1 MKRSSRFQSQFRLLT
16 SREPSVS
23 LRTSV
28 GDRRTQSNVPHFYL
42 FPPGDV
48 RCVVVT
54 TSLSSKERFEVLPST
69 YFDKGVSPL
78 RDGGGSALGSRLSLL
93 YPKQKSSCSSA
104 KPLKRPS
111 WSSHLAGAHE
121 RHAFGPQLWSSCQ
134 AGTRKAEGSAAL
146 PSGVQQRCP
155 RAPTPEPGKGRRP
168 KNRHSSKAKRV
179 SARVFCLLPV
189 LACLWRG
196 FPGSGSLVLRPCLF
210 GFLFVLFR
218 LMFLFL
224 GRGRHVPA
232 PSGRTSGQA
241 QGHRPKNWN
250 WAPTQGPAFSGTL
263 YVRVSRLFRRAC
275 LVLSLPLC
283 YFIYFAYVPLVRD
296 AFRLPSTAHY
306 WPQII
311 LRLDCGSF
319 ICTRPSLS

>member
-1 MKRSSRFQSQFRLLT
+1 M
-16 SREPSVS
+16 PVAVSVFDIKTAI
-23 LRTSV
+23 RIFT
-28 GDRRTQSNVPHFYL
+28 DECWRPWYTFNVPHYYL

-78 RDGGGSALGSRLSLL
+78 RDGGGGSALGSRLCLL
-93 YPKQKSSCSSA
+93 YLKQKSSA
-104 KPLKRPS
+104 
-111 WSSHLAGAHE
+111 HL
-121 RHAFGPQLWSSCQ
+121 PNLSKDQ
-134 AGTRKAEGSAAL
+134 AGRVTWQVLTRGTPLDHSCGRVAKLAL
-146 PSGVQQRCP
+146 ERRRVQQRCP

-196 FPGSGSLVLRPCLF
+196 FPGSGSLVLRPCPF

-232 PSGRTSGQA
+232 PSGRDVGSSAG
-241 QGHRPKNWN
+241 
-250 WAPTQGPAFSGTL
+250 APTQEPELGTDP
-263 YVRVSRLFRRAC
+263 RTGFFR
-275 LVLSLPLC
+275 
-283 YFIYFAYVPLVRD
+283 Y
-296 AFRLPSTAHY
+296 PSTYVFLVNFVAPALFFPFLFATLFSRMCLSFGMLSGY
-306 WPQII
+306 P
-311 LRLDCGSF
+311 RLLTIGLKLSSVWIGEVLFC
-319 ICTRPSLS
+319 IRPSLS